1 LTAEFPFTLITGRLM
16 AQYNTGTMSRRID
29 QLNRIAPAGYVE
41 LNRDDASQIGAV
53 SGNVVRVTSRQG
65 TLIAPAR
72 IGTGVPRGFVFIP
85 NHYEDTALNVLVPND
100 TDPVAHTPAYKGVP
114 VRIEKEEQL

>member
-1 LTAEFPFTLITGRLM
+1 M

-53 SGNVVRVTSRQG
+53 SGDVVRVTSEAGYADCARTNRHQRAEGIRIYPQPLQG
-65 TLIAPAR
+65 Y
-72 IGTGVPRGFVFIP
+72 GSECPRAQQ
-85 NHYEDTALNVLVPND
+85 H
-100 TDPVAHTPAYKGVP
+100 
-114 VRIEKEEQL
+114 

>member
-1 LTAEFPFTLITGRLM
+1 
-16 AQYNTGTMSRRID
+16 
-29 QLNRIAPAGYVE
+29 
-41 LNRDDASQIGAV
+41 
-53 SGNVVRVTSRQG
+53 
-65 TLIAPAR
+65 
-72 IGTGVPRGFVFIP
+72 VPRGFVFIP